1 MVSNYIYK
9 ICSCYCMKFS
19 FIHFHCYVPFENDK
33 NNYTYLYI
41 NINEVFC
48 FQFGAVKN
56 NAAITLM
63 HVFFGT
69 PLHTSLLG
77 IYFRGNCWI
86 KGYVFDQ
93 IYRTLSKSFSKVS
106 AQIYTLTGNVWE
118 HCWVSIW
125 IVVIRHFYVSHT
137 GGGAVVS
144 HFGFNFFS
152 D

>member
-1 MVSNYIYK
+1 MNLFVSDIFWSV
-9 ICSCYCMKFS
+9 IIFMKSAHAIAWSYLS
-19 FIHFHCYVPFENDK
+19 FIFIAMYHLKMIK

-41 NINEVFC
+41 NINELFC

-56 NAAITLM
+56 NAAITLL

-77 IYFRGNCWI
+77 IYFTGNCWI

-106 AQIYTLTGNVWE
+106 AQIYALTGNVWE
-118 HCWVSIW
+118 HYWVSIW
-125 IVVIRHFYVSHT
+125 TVHLPSTCLVQRSP
-137 GGGAVVS
+137 
-144 HFGFNFFS
+144 
-152 D
+152 